1 MSANINKVYRYPSEI
16 EIKFPEG
23 LAEIK
28 FLKEIDGF
36 NYLSIKQNDDAIIDL
51 PTEFEEAELPEN
63 FLQEIRQEQYEQAE
77 SLRKHQ
83 QSQNIIYNEIELSAS
98 KTARQNI
105 NSIISINDEL
115 ELNHYWKDVNEN
127 PQTFTINDFK
137 EILKIIS
144 NRDSKLYYIEAQVRK
159 DIDLKLSKTSIQ
171 EFNLNDSWQY
181 HEEGY
186 QTDQ

>member
-1 MSANINKVYRYPSEI
+1 MSTNINKVYRYPSEI
-16 EIKFPEG
+16 QINFPEG

-36 NYLSIKQNDDAIIDL
+36 NYLSIRKNDDEFIDL
-51 PTEFEEAELPEN
+51 PEEFEEAELPED
-63 FLQEIRQEQYEQAE
+63 FLQEIRQEQYKKAE
-77 SLRKHQ
+77 ALRKDKQ
-83 QSQNIIYNEIELSAS
+83 FQNIIYNEIELSAS

-105 NSIISINDEL
+105 NSIISINDDL
-115 ELNHYWKDVNEN
+115 ELNYYWKDISEN

-171 EFNLNDSWQY
+171 EFNLDDSWQY

-186 QTDQ
+186 QINQ